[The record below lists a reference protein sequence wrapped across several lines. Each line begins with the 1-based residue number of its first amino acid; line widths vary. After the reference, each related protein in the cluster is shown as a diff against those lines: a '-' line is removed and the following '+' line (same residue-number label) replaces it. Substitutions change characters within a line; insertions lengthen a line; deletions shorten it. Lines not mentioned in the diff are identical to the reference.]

1 MGASVTSDGYH
12 MVAPDPNGEQ
22 AGHAM
27 TRAIQLAGL
36 EPD

>member
-12 MVAPDPNGEQ
+12 MVAPEADGEQ

-27 TRAIQLAGL
+27 TRPSSSRPQT
-36 EPD
+36 D